1 VTVSVSVRVSVTV
14 LVLALGAVVVVE
26 VVSDGLVV
34 VEAVVVVVGSV
45 VVVGEVVVAVPL
57 SVAVAGGATAAEVV
71 AELDGGVVT
80 VSDFDESSAITWMI
94 PYTARARTTTATAP
108 TAIIAAG
115 F

>member
-34 VEAVVVVVGSV
+34 EAVVVVVGS

-57 SVAVAGGATAAEVV
+57 SVGVAGGATAAEVV

-80 VSDFDESSAITWMI
+80 VSDFDEPSAITRMI